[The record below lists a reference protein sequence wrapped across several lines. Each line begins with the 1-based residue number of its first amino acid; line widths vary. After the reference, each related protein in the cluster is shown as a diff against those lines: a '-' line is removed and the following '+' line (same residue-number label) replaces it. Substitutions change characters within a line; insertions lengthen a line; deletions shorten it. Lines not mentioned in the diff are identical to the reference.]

1 MNVVIWLIET
11 SVLSVVVSEA
21 LCFTVQCCWYFA
33 SVNAK
38 QLFLLLTLVSC
49 HLLDWMIEN

>member
-1 MNVVIWLIET
+1 MNVVIWFIET

-33 SVNAK
+33 SVNGK
-38 QLFLLLTLVSC
+38 QFFLLLALVSS
-49 HLLDWMIEN
+49 HLLDWMIKN